1 MFSKIITTAAIMATA
16 ASALTQKLWLGATDC
31 SGDAVYGATYEV
43 SEP

>member
-16 ASALTQKLWLGATDC
+16 ANAITQEVWLGVTDC
-31 SGDAVYGATYEV
+31 SGDALYGATYEV